1 MNDLAVHPFRVLALC
16 AGVGSLELALKLAVP
31 ATRLVGAVE
40 RDSFAAA
47 VLVARM
53 ADKTLEEA
61 PVWDDLATFD
71 GRPWRG
77 AVDCITAGF
86 PCQPFSAAGK
96 RLGVEDDRW
105 LWPDIARVV
114 REVRP
119 SYVFMENSPRLI
131 RTALPGI
138 LGDLAALGFD
148 AEWDRLSAG
157 ELGATHV
164 RQRMYLLAHA
174 NGGRLGTGQRHLPA
188 REREFHAS
196 GRGRDVADTGCGWNR
211 EDQYQPHEPYRT
223 PNARASSA
231 RVGNTDSRA
240 VPQQIRGAQGRI
252 GAGSASEGLGD
263 TYGAGSERI
272 WESLTGIRADAD
284 RSGGASA
291 GGTELADAHGAQRPG
306 HGRGIG
312 ADAKGPAA
320 ERGGDAVFAQPWPPD
335 QVDFAGWRE
344 LLAVEP
350 GLEPAVRRDADGL
363 ASRLDRVRCIGNGV
377 VPVVAAVAFLR
388 LLDRLEVNDADGQIE
403 VPG

>member
-1 MNDLAVHPFRVLALC
+1 MNDLALHPFRVLALC

-31 ATRLVGAVE
+31 GTRLVGAVE
-40 RDSFAAA
+40 RDSYAAA

-53 ADKTLEEA
+53 ADASLEAA
-61 PVWDDLATFD
+61 PIWSDLATFD

-114 REVRP
+114 GEVRP
-119 SYVFMENSPRLI
+119 RYIFVENSPRLI

-157 ELGATHV
+157 ELGATHG

-174 NGGRLGTGQRHLPA
+174 NSVRFRAGKHDLHTGDGQSDA
-188 REREFHAS
+188 VWCS
-196 GRGRDVADTGCGWNR
+196 GA
-211 EDQYQPHEPYRT
+211 
-223 PNARASSA
+223 
-231 RVGNTDSRA
+231 VGNAYSRT
-240 VPQQIRGAQGRI
+240 VPQPVGGAQERT
-252 GAGSASEGLGD
+252 GAGSASKKLGD
-263 TYGAGSERI
+263 AHGPGPERI
-272 WESLTGIRADAD
+272 GESLTRLRTHAD

-291 GGTELADAHGAQRPG
+291 GEARLANADGSQRAG
-306 HGRGIG
+306 HGSGVR
-312 ADAKGPAA
+312 AA
-320 ERGGDAVFAQPWPPD
+320 AQGSAIVDCRDAVFARPWPPD
-335 QVDFAGWRE
+335 QIDFAGWRE

-388 LLDRLEVNDADGQIE
+388 LLDRLGVTDANGHVQGDRE
-403 VPG
+403 EAP